1 MKLAGVCAAVL
12 WALTLLDAQAGPS
25 RAALSAAAV
34 HGRQLYISN
43 GCYECHGYG
52 GEGAVGPRLGPNP
65 LPLDVF
71 TRLVRN
77 PINFMPI
84 HMPVYTAKVLSPAD
98 VAAIYAFLSALPPA
112 KPVSEIPLL
121 RQ

>member
-1 MKLAGVCAAVL
+1 MKRAFAFAAAL
-12 WALTLLDAQAGPS
+12 WALSLLDARAGSS
-25 RAALSAAAV
+25 RTALSPAAA
-34 HGRQLYISN
+34 HGRHLYISN

-52 GEGAVGPRLGPNP
+52 GEGVVGPRLGPNP

-71 TRLVRN
+71 TRLLRN

-98 VAAIYAFLSALPPA
+98 VAAIYAFLSALPSA

-121 RQ
+121 NR

>member
-1 MKLAGVCAAVL
+1 MRRAVISATVL
-12 WALTLLDAQAGPS
+12 WTLTLLDVRAGPS
-25 RAALSAAAV
+25 RVALSPAAA

-52 GEGAVGPRLGPNP
+52 GEGAVGPRLGPHP

-71 TRLVRN
+71 TRQLRN
-77 PINFMPI
+77 PINLMPI

-98 VAAIYAFLSALPPA
+98 IVAIRAFLLALPEA
-112 KPVSEIPLL
+112 KPVAEIPLL
-121 RQ
+121 E

>member
-1 MKLAGVCAAVL
+1 MKRATVCAAVL
-12 WALTLLDAQAGPS
+12 WALTLLDARAGAS
-25 RAALSAAAV
+25 QSALSPAAA
-34 HGRQLYISN
+34 HGRALYISN

-71 TRLVRN
+71 TRQLRN

-98 VAAIYAFLSALPPA
+98 VAAIYAFLNTLPKA
-112 KPVSEIPLL
+112 KPVADIPLL
-121 RQ
+121 K

>member
-1 MKLAGVCAAVL
+1 MRRAVISATVL
-12 WALTLLDAQAGPS
+12 WALTLLLDAWAGPS
-25 RAALSAAAV
+25 RVAHSPAAT

-71 TRLVRN
+71 TRQLRN

-98 VAAIYAFLSALPPA
+98 VAAIYAFLKALPEA
-112 KPVSEIPLL
+112 RPVAEIPLL
-121 RQ
+121 K